1 MTNLH
6 LAELQLIE
14 FILKDSNGSEVP
26 GLGAGFAVEVSKNG
40 AAFTAGTGVKAEIGS
55 GWYSYQLTAAETDTV
70 GPLAVKITGAGATQQ
85 NLIYEIS
92 GSAWEVP
99 EGPYILSTAEAAAF
113 LKCAED
119 DSSMLLLLPQIDAYI
134 KRGTGRDW
142 AAETIIPEE
151 AKTIARELLIQ
162 WHSDPGMLIG
172 SQVAVLSGSL
182 QACMSQL
189 RAMAL
194 YYHIFQGLAGA
205 GSIPIDGL
213 SMGDSVIKVVGK
225 VGISGDQADKFEDVI
240 TWDGYLLQTANQDL
254 SYKYFEAYILPPGEM
269 P

>member
-1 MTNLH
+1 MTILR
-6 LAELQLIE
+6 LAELQLIN
-14 FILKDSNGSEVP
+14 FILEDSNGSEVP
-26 GLGAGFAVEVSKNG
+26 GLGTDFSVEVSKNG
-40 AAFTAGTGVKAEIGS
+40 GAFVIGTGIKGEIGS
-55 GWYSYQLTAAETDTV
+55 GWYSYMITAAETDTE
-70 GPLAVKITGAGATQQ
+70 GPLAVKVTATGATQQ
-85 NLIYEIS
+85 NLIYQIS
-92 GSAWEVP
+92 GSFWDISG
-99 EGPYILSTAEAAAF
+99 GPNILSAAEAAAF
-113 LKCAED
+113 LKCDED
-119 DSSMLLLLPQIDAYI
+119 DPSMLLLLPQIDAYI

-142 AAETIIPEE
+142 AAEAIIPEE
-151 AKTIARELLIQ
+151 AKTAARELLIQ

-172 SQVAVLSGSL
+172 SQIAVLTGSL

-213 SMGDSVIKVVGK
+213 SMGDTVIKVVGK
-225 VGISGDQADKFEDVI
+225 VGISGDQAAKFEGVI

>member
-1 MTNLH
+1 MTILR
-6 LAELQLIE
+6 LAELQLID
-14 FILKDSNGSEVP
+14 FVLVDSNGSEMI
-26 GLGAGFAVEVSKNG
+26 GLGVGFTVEISKNG
-40 AAFTAGTGVKAEIGS
+40 GEFVTGAGVKDEIGS
-55 GWYSYQLTAAETDTV
+55 GWYSYQLTAAETDTD
-70 GPLAVKITGAGATQQ
+70 GPLAVKVTATGATQQ
-85 NLIYEIS
+85 NLIYQIS
-92 GSAWEVP
+92 GSFWDISG
-99 EGPYILSTAEAAAF
+99 GPNILSAAEAAAF
-113 LKCAED
+113 LKCDED
-119 DSSMLLLLPQIDAYI
+119 DPSMLLLLPQIDAYI

-142 AAETIIPEE
+142 AAEAIIPGE
-151 AKTIARELLIQ
+151 AKTAARELLIQ

-172 SQVAVLSGSL
+172 SQIAVLTGSL

-213 SMGDSVIKVVGK
+213 SMGDTVIKVVGK
-225 VGISGDQADKFEDVI
+225 VGISGDQAAKFENVI